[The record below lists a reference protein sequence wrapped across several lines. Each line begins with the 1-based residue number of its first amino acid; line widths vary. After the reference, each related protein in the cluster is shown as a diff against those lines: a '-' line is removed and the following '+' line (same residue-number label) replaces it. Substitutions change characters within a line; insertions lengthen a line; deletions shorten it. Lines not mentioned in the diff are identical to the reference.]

1 MRWNPKGGERAARFF
16 GGGRMSGFQLFMTA
30 IGLVLI
36 LEGIM
41 PFLSPDLLR
50 RYLEQVQTMDDRSVR
65 IAGLV
70 SMLSGLGVVYLFSP

>member
-1 MRWNPKGGERAARFF
+1 
-16 GGGRMSGFQLFMTA
+16 MTA

-65 IAGLV
+65 VAGLV
-70 SMLSGLGVVYLFSP
+70 SMLGGLGLVYLFSP

>member
-1 MRWNPKGGERAARFF
+1 
-16 GGGRMSGFQLFMTA
+16 MSGFQLFMTA

-65 IAGLV
+65 VAGLV
-70 SMLSGLGVVYLFSP
+70 SMLGGLGLVYLFSP

>member
-1 MRWNPKGGERAARFF
+1 
-16 GGGRMSGFQLFMTA
+16 MSGLQLFMTA

-50 RYLEQVQTMDDRSVR
+50 RYLEQVQSMDDRSVR
-65 IAGLV
+65 TAGLV
-70 SMLSGLGVVYLFSP
+70 SMLVGLGLLYLFSP